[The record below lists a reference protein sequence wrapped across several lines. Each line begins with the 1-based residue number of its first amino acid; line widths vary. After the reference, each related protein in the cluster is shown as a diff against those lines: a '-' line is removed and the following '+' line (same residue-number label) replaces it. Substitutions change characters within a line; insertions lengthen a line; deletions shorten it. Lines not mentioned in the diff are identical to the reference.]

1 EQLHI
6 MTIVH
11 SDIQRNNSPLTCD
24 NRLSLHSVA
33 FLFTSVTSI
42 ITVSSE
48 LRGVLEIVT
57 PPLNKSYFNPLA
69 PTD

>member
-1 EQLHI
+1 MFFLG
-6 MTIVH
+6 
-11 SDIQRNNSPLTCD
+11 
-24 NRLSLHSVA
+24 RLI
-33 FLFTSVTSI
+33 FTSVASI

-69 PTD
+69 PTE